1 MPRVRLPGRR
11 RGSVSARLPP
21 AECPGIG
28 TPVVRERAFL
38 PDAADADAAFMGE
51 ALSLAASVPTRT
63 WPNPP
68 VGAVVVRDGRVIGR
82 GAHRGPGT
90 PHAETVAL
98 AEAGDRARG
107 ATLYVT
113 LEPCNHAGRTPP
125 CAPTV
130 AASGVTRVVVAMRD
144 PNPLVKGGGCR
155 YLREHGL
162 VVQIGAGAAAALE
175 LVWPFAV
182 TQGFQRPFV
191 ELKSAVSLDGR
202 FAPPARTRD
211 RAAPVYLTGEPAR
224 RLAHQR
230 RRWSDAVVIG
240 EGTARADRPRLDG
253 RLVDGLP
260 GVPAAEPVAV
270 CLDTDLSW
278 SGGLGRAPF
287 LVVAGENARRSPN
300 LEAVAAAGGEVVFC
314 REQDGRLDLR
324 AALAALRARG
334 LCALLFEGG
343 PALSAALLAA
353 GVVDRWR
360 QFVAPVVLGDGV
372 GWAAGPPPAAPSFT
386 LTRCEAVADDAML
399 VHDRVSFAALLDQV
413 SR

>member
-1 MPRVRLPGRR
+1 MV
-11 RGSVSARLPP
+11 
-21 AECPGIG
+21 E
-28 TPVVRERAFL
+28 REITFQ
-38 PDAADADAAFMGE
+38 PDGPDADAAFMAE
-51 ALSLAASVPTRT
+51 ALRLAASAPGRP

-68 VGAVVVRDGRVIGR
+68 VGAVVARGGRIVGR
-82 GAHRGPGT
+82 GAHHGPGT
-90 PHAETVAL
+90 PHAEAVAL
-98 AEAGDRARG
+98 AEAGELARG

-113 LEPCNHAGRTPP
+113 LEPCNHTGRTPP
-125 CAPTV
+125 CAPAV

-155 YLREHGL
+155 FLREHGL
-162 VVQIGAGAAAALE
+162 NVQIGAGAAEALE
-175 LVWPFAV
+175 LVWPFAA
-182 TQGFQRPFV
+182 TDGFQRPFV

-202 FAPPARTRD
+202 FAPPPAARGE
-211 RAAPVYLTGEPAR
+211 AAPVYLTGEPAR
-224 RLAHQR
+224 RLVHER

-253 RLVDGLP
+253 RLADGRP
-260 GVPAAEPVAV
+260 GVPASEPVAV

-343 PALSAALLAA
+343 PALSAALLRA

-372 GWAAGPPPAAPSFT
+372 GWAAGPPPSAPGFT
-386 LTRCEAVADDAML
+386 LTRCEAVAGDAML
-399 VHDRVSFAALLDQV
+399 VHDRLPFAAKLDQV

>member
-1 MPRVRLPGRR
+1 MV
-11 RGSVSARLPP
+11 
-21 AECPGIG
+21 E
-28 TPVVRERAFL
+28 REQAL
-38 PDAADADAAFMGE
+38 SPDTAAVDAAFMAE
-51 ALSLAASVPTRT
+51 ALRLAASVPVRP

-68 VGAVVVRDGRVIGR
+68 VGAVVVRDGRIVGR

-90 PHAETVAL
+90 PHAEIVAL
-98 AEAGDRARG
+98 AEAGDQARG

-113 LEPCNHAGRTPP
+113 LEPCNHTGRTPP
-125 CAPTV
+125 CAPAV
-130 AASGVTRVVVAMRD
+130 AASGITHVIVAMRD

-155 YLREHGL
+155 FLREHGL
-162 VVQIGAGAAAALE
+162 EVRIGAGAAAALD

-182 TQGFQRPFV
+182 TDGFQRPFV

-202 FAPPARTRD
+202 FAPPAAARNV
-211 RAAPVYLTGEPAR
+211 AAPVYLTGEPAR
-224 RLAHQR
+224 RLVHER

-253 RLVDGLP
+253 RLADGRP

-372 GWAAGPPPAAPSFT
+372 GWTAAPPPAAPGFT
-386 LTRCEAVADDAML
+386 LTRCEAVAGDAML
-399 VHDRVSFAALLDQV
+399 VHDRTPFAARLDQV

>member
-1 MPRVRLPGRR
+1 MV
-11 RGSVSARLPP
+11 
-21 AECPGIG
+21 E
-28 TPVVRERAFL
+28 RENAFL
-38 PDAADADAAFMGE
+38 PDTADVDAVFMAE
-51 ALSLAASVPTRT
+51 ALRLAASVPVRP

-68 VGAVVVRDGRVIGR
+68 VGAVVVRDGRIVGR

-90 PHAETVAL
+90 PHAETLAL
-98 AEAGDRARG
+98 AEAGDGARG

-113 LEPCNHAGRTPP
+113 LEPCNHTGRTPP
-125 CAPTV
+125 CAPAV
-130 AASGVTRVVVAMRD
+130 AASGVTHVVVAMRD

-155 YLREHGL
+155 FLREHGL
-162 VVQIGAGAAAALE
+162 EVRIGAGAAAALE

-182 TQGFQRPFV
+182 TDGFQRPFV

-202 FAPPARTRD
+202 FAPPGAARD
-211 RAAPVYLTGEPAR
+211 VAAPVYLTGEPAR
-224 RLAHQR
+224 RLVHER

-253 RLVDGLP
+253 RLADGLP

-314 REQDGRLDLR
+314 RERDGRLDLR

-372 GWAAGPPPAAPSFT
+372 GWTAAPPPAAPGFT
-386 LTRCEAVADDAML
+386 LTRCEAVAGDAML
-399 VHDRVSFAALLDQV
+399 VHDRAPFAARLDQV